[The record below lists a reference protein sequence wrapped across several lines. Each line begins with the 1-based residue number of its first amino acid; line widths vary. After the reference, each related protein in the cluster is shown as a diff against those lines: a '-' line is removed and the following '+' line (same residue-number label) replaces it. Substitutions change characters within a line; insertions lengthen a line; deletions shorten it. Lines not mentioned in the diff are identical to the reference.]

1 MRDPVWTKKRM
12 QADNLLALRR
22 EMGQANSGGLR
33 ADPLVPDFEYVI
45 FDHESQAFA
54 ILFAG

>member
-1 MRDPVWTKKRM
+1 MDKKKRM